1 MAIDIVARALALKN
15 SSGTGKTTDYNQLSN
30 LPLINGVQLKGD
42 IDSNDLKIG
51 LPEVSNVEI
60 NLTDYKPGSYVID
73 GNTTIKLG
81 NRIFNP
87 EISSESGSKSILI
100 IGQLNDSGTEFA
112 FLFSM
117 ALSGG
122 IFLRF
127 MDSLGQD
134 YKISNNSLLLKN
146 NTLIYTPT
154 EDYNPATKKYV
165 DDSINTIVGSI
176 NTVLATLTT
185 PTE

>member
-1 MAIDIVARALALKN
+1 MAIDIVARALALQN
-15 SSGTGKTTDYNQLSN
+15 SSGTGETTDYNQLSN

-51 LPEVSNVEI
+51 LPEVSGVEI
-60 NLTDYKPGSYVID
+60 NLTDYKPGSYVIGD
-73 GNTTIKLG
+73 GTTIKLG
-81 NRIFNP
+81 TITFD
-87 EISSESGSKSILI
+87 SKASDTSKFILT

-112 FLFSM
+112 FLFGM

-127 MDSLGQD
+127 IDSLGQD
-134 YKISNNSLLLKN
+134 YKISRNSLLLKN

-154 EDYNPATKKYV
+154 KDYNPATKKYV
-165 DDSINTIVGSI
+165 DDSINAIVGNI

>member
-1 MAIDIVARALALKN
+1 MAIDVVARALALRN
-15 SSGTGKTTDYNQLSN
+15 SGGTTDYNQLSN
-30 LPLINGVQLKGD
+30 LPLINGVELKGD
-42 IDSNDLKIG
+42 VDGDSLKIG
-51 LPEVSNVEI
+51 LPEVSGVEI
-60 NLTDYKPGSYVID
+60 NLTDYKPGSYVIGD
-73 GNTTIKLG
+73 GTTIKLG
-81 NRIFNP
+81 TRTFD
-87 EISSESGSKSILI
+87 SEASDTSKFILT

-112 FLFSM
+112 FLFGM

-127 MDSLGQD
+127 IDSLGQD
-134 YKISNNSLLLKN
+134 YKISRNNVLLKN

-154 EDYNPATKKYV
+154 GDYNPATKKYV
-165 DDSINTIVGSI
+165 DDSINAIIESI